1 MLSAKDHDDTPTPR
15 KLLRNINKVL
25 DDQMTML
32 QKTTV
37 APTEIEA
44 LTGQLEELSATGKQ
58 QIQEIQ
64 LANLKLQRVLRCN
77 EIMNPPMEKMPHPDD
92 PVNV

>member
-1 MLSAKDHDDTPTPR
+1 MLSAKDHHDTH
-15 KLLRNINKVL
+15 LRNVNKVL
-25 DDQMTML
+25 DDQTVL

-44 LTGQLEELSATGKQ
+44 LTRQVEELSATSKQ

-64 LANLKLQRVLRCN
+64 FANLKLQRVLRCN
-77 EIMNPPMEKMPHPDD
+77 EMMSPPMETMPHPDD

>member
-1 MLSAKDHDDTPTPR
+1 MLSAKDHADTSTPR
-15 KLLRNINKVL
+15 KLLRIINKVL
-25 DDQMTML
+25 DDQMTLL

-37 APTEIEA
+37 TPTEIEA
-44 LTGQLEELSATGKQ
+44 LTRQIKDLSASSKQ

-64 LANLKLQRVLRCN
+64 FANLKLQRVLRCN
-77 EIMNPPMEKMPHPDD
+77 EMMSPPMEKMSHPDD